1 MMKPN
6 ILTKQ
11 FPDGESYVRVR
22 NLRSLKNKSVTI
34 YKRLYPDPEKNIFEL
49 LLILSVIKKATK
61 KITIFIPYL
70 PYARQDRENK
80 KGEAVSADVL
90 CKLLKSHGVRKL
102 ITYDCHFLSRPGRFI
117 RAGLRIKN
125 RSAKKILLDYAKK
138 YFGNQEFTVISP
150 DQGAAYLSHVALRK
164 TRKNAHK
171 IHKME
176 GKINVEGKNVCILD
190 DIISTGGTILH
201 AIKHLKKLG
210 ARKIIVGAVHGVFAL
225 PDIRSKIEKSCSLL
239 FVTDSIP
246 TTDKKLKILK
256 LSREA

>member
-1 MMKPN
+1 MKPN
-6 ILTKQ
+6 ILIKQ
-11 FPDGESYVRVR
+11 FPDRESYVQVR
-22 NLRSLKNKSVTI
+22 NLRFLKNKNITI
-34 YKRLYPDPEKNIFEL
+34 YKRLYPDPEKNLFEL
-49 LLILSVIKKATK
+49 LLILSCLKQTAKSIELFV
-61 KITIFIPYL
+61 PYL

-117 RAGLRIKN
+117 RAGLRIEN

-138 YFGNQEFTVISP
+138 YFRNQKFTVVSP
-150 DQGAAYLSHVALRK
+150 DQGAAYLSHQALQK
-164 TRKNAHK
+164 TRKGHRIHK
-171 IHKME
+171 IE
-176 GKINVEGKNVCILD
+176 GEVNVKGKNVCILD
-190 DIISTGGTILH
+190 DIIASGGTILK

-210 ARKIIVGAVHGVFAL
+210 AQKIIVGAIHGVFAL
-225 PDIRSKIEKSCSLL
+225 PDIARKIEKNCSLL

>member
-80 KGEAVSADVL
+80 PGEAVSADVL
-90 CKLLKSHGVRKL
+90 CRLLKSHGVPKL
-102 ITYDCHFLSRPGRFI
+102 II
-117 RAGLRIKN
+117 
-125 RSAKKILLDYAKK
+125 
-138 YFGNQEFTVISP
+138 
-150 DQGAAYLSHVALRK
+150 
-164 TRKNAHK
+164 
-171 IHKME
+171 
-176 GKINVEGKNVCILD
+176 
-190 DIISTGGTILH
+190 
-201 AIKHLKKLG
+201 
-210 ARKIIVGAVHGVFAL
+210 
-225 PDIRSKIEKSCSLL
+225 
-239 FVTDSIP
+239 
-246 TTDKKLKILK
+246 
-256 LSREA
+256 